1 MRPSEVTADTTLKA
15 YTHVKLFNKT
25 HRFKVGDV
33 VRISKYKSVFEKG
46 YTPNWSCEL
55 FKIVKI
61 SITNP
66 VTYLIEDMKGDP
78 VLGGFYESELQKAK
92 HPDVYLV
99 EKILRRKNSKVYV
112 KWLGLDEKS
121 WIHQD
126 NVVS

>member
-1 MRPSEVTADTTLKA
+1 MFSMRGKYKWIDILASATNDYNNRKHRTIGMRPSEVTADTTLKA

-25 HRFKVGDV
+25 HH
-33 VRISKYKSVFEKG
+33 
-46 YTPNWSCEL
+46 
-55 FKIVKI
+55 
-61 SITNP
+61 
-66 VTYLIEDMKGDP
+66 MKGDP